1 MYVSGSF
8 SLFLPYKNTFKLIQF
23 PKLNKVKSI
32 LSAKLLVH
40 FKGILFIM
48 DLQEMR
54 KVTDYGIFDTSDL
67 GTHVECVCVCVVN
80 CVQLFATPWTLA
92 LQALLS
98 MEFSRQEYW
107 PFPPPGDLLHPGI
120 EPMSPC
126 TGGGLFTTCHL
137 GGVWPKSKCG
147 ELALNTLRVRY
158 PKEHHTGP

>member
-67 GTHVECVCVCVVN
+67 GTHVECVCVCV
-80 CVQLFATPWTLA
+80 CGQLCPA
-92 LQALLS
+92 LCNS
-98 MEFSRQEYW
+98 MDSS
-107 PFPPPGDLLHPGI
+107 PPGSALHGI
-120 EPMSPC
+120 FQARILAISSSRGSSP
-126 TGGGLFTTCHL
+126 
-137 GGVWPKSKCG
+137 P
-147 ELALNTLRVRY
+147 RD
-158 PKEHHTGP
+158 